1 MFLKFIVVASC
12 LGEGLLNT
20 TILLILE
27 NFVCGM
33 QPHEHMAT
41 M

>member
-1 MFLKFIVVASC
+1 MFLTIVVASC

-20 TILLILE
+20 TILLSPGD
-27 NFVCGM
+27 FVCGM